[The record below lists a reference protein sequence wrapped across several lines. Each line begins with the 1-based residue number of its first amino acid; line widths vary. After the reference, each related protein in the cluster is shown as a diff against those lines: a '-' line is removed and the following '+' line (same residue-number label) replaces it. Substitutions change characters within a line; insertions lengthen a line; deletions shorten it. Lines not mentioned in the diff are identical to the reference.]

1 MTLTQGYIS
10 CPAITPRRRADG
22 TPRAAFLFSNRKK
35 SRIPCHKGTARFT
48 RTSPPPAGTLPVF
61 SMEYPI
67 LPFRHNAIFR
77 AKPRI
82 NRTCLYNPKS
92 PVLRA
97 QQAMPEL
104 FSIGEMRLS
113 GILPASVRILLLN
126 TPRHSPLRLRPGG
139 KHAASPRSLM
149 TDLG

>member
-10 CPAITPRRRADG
+10 GPAITPRRRADG

-77 AKPRI
+77 AKPR
-82 NRTCLYNPKS
+82 
-92 PVLRA
+92 
-97 QQAMPEL
+97 
-104 FSIGEMRLS
+104 
-113 GILPASVRILLLN
+113 
-126 TPRHSPLRLRPGG
+126 
-139 KHAASPRSLM
+139 
-149 TDLG
+149 